1 MATEQ
6 NVSDVG
12 CDPLII
18 VARAW
23 GASLFPPYPAF
34 AGASYAAVPLAGAIA
49 VLTALGNN
57 VPAMILSSVP
67 FRIIGTLSYSI
78 YVVHLTAIDLARGLR
93 SDLLIFNMAALGI
106 TVLLGAALYFIIER
120 PALRLRHRLPPNAAG
135 PLPIIASVGAV
146 SVGLA
151 IIVWRAFNS

>member
-1 MATEQ
+1 
-6 NVSDVG
+6 VSSSQ
-12 CDPLII
+12 LAE
-18 VARAW
+18 ARDRVRSF
-23 GASLFPPYPAF
+23 GGYNSDQPRGL
-34 AGASYAAVPLAGAIA
+34 
-49 VLTALGNN
+49 
-57 VPAMILSSVP
+57 
-67 FRIIGTLSYSI
+67 